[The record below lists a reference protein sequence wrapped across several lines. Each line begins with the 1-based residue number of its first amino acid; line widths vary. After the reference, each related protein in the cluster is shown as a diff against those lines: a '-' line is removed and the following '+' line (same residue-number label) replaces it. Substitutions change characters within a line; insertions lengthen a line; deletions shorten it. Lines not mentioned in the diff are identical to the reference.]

1 MKLKWNKY
9 TALFLIGLLGV
20 LLLLPK
26 CFEKEKCVISV
37 FGEDIAEQTVITENG
52 LQYRSE
58 YITLTPGVYQVRAA
72 SSVSDGAS
80 LFLEIKCDSSSFKAL
95 KGNGVMYPSNQKFL
109 DFEVYASD
117 TIQTAYLECTFY
129 GTDAHSLTQL
139 EIYKVNWGGR
149 MLLLCFLTAII
160 LLYFLLRFRD
170 GIINGKVSREKQIAF
185 WVLLGCIMLSY
196 LPYLTDYCTIG
207 ADTVFHLVRI
217 EGLKETLLQGTSFPI
232 RVQSY
237 WLYDHGYA
245 VSTFYPDFFLMIPAL
260 LRLIGFSLMTSYKA
274 YVFLMMAATALI
286 AYFSFYQCTKK
297 VNAALFGSVM
307 YMLAPYRIYNFYNR
321 GAVGEYTAMVFFPLI
336 CCGLYLMYT
345 GDPARK
351 EYRRN
356 KWYLIAG
363 LTGILQCHILS
374 TEMTICMILFIC
386 VIMWKKTFRPQTF
399 WQLAQAGALSLLLN
413 CWFWLPMLYMMGKD
427 EYVFHNIVNQ
437 GIQSR
442 GTQFAGIFQLFPY
455 AGSAQTGMY
464 HCEPIQIGAGALLM
478 LIIFAVIAFRKKNN
492 PYQKICRLLLCLIVL
507 TVFMGTKY
515 FPWDLLAKI
524 PGIQYLVTSLQ
535 FPTRLLAPASVLCA
549 MFAAFFLLWLQE
561 EGSSTLLKGSVLM
574 ICLITTFSAIYHVN
588 DIAFETSATRLYT
601 AENMGNISV
610 SNAEYCLKGIYG
622 QDYYSHS
629 LRADE
634 ELVWTDYEKR
644 GTTITMYV
652 ENPTDRLHY
661 IEFPLIGYK
670 GYTVKEIAAESDA
683 SYAAQPYICEE
694 RGEHGDLK
702 VAIPAG
708 YAGSIRV
715 FYQGFPIFRIAE
727 VISLITVLA
736 IILIYFSMAFRSKK
750 GERHCI
756 SAQNTAQNG
765 ANHE

>member
-9 TALFLIGLLGV
+9 TILLFIGLLGI

-26 CFEKEKCVISV
+26 CFEKEKCVYSLL
-37 FGEDIAEQTVITENG
+37 GEDITNTP
-52 LQYRSE
+52 QYQSE
-58 YITLTPGVYQVRAA
+58 YITLTPGVYQIRAKG
-72 SSVSDGAS
+72 SVSDGS
-80 LFLEIKCDSSSFKAL
+80 SFFLEIKNDTGSFKAL
-95 KGNGVMYPSNQKFL
+95 RGNGVMYQPNQEFL
-109 DFEVYASD
+109 DFEVYVFD
-117 TIQTAYLECTFY
+117 TIPTAYLECTFY
-129 GTDAHSLTQL
+129 GTDAQSLTRL
-139 EIYKVNWGGR
+139 DIYKVNWGGR
-149 MLLLCFLTAII
+149 MLLLCFLAVLTA
-160 LLYFLLRFRD
+160 LYFLLRFRD
-170 GIINGKVSREKQIAF
+170 GILNGKISRDKQIVF

-196 LPYLTDYCTIG
+196 FPYLTDYCTIG
-207 ADTVFHLVRI
+207 ADTVFHLLRI
-217 EGLKETLLQGTSFPI
+217 EGLKETLLQGTSFPV
-232 RVQSY
+232 RVQGY

-245 VSTFYPDFFLMIPAL
+245 VSTFYPDFFLTIPAF
-260 LRLIGFSLMTSYKA
+260 LRLMGFSLMTSYKA
-274 YVFLMMAATALI
+274 YVLLMMVATALI

-297 VNAALFGSVM
+297 RNAALFGSVM

-336 CCGLYLMYT
+336 CCGLYLLYT
-345 GDPARK
+345 GEPMQK

-374 TEMTICMILFIC
+374 TEMTVCMILFIC
-386 VIMWKKTFRPQTF
+386 VLLWKKTFRPQTF
-399 WQLAQAGALSLLLN
+399 LQLAQAGGLSLLLN

-455 AGSAQTGMY
+455 VGSAQTGMY

-478 LIIFAVIAFRKKNN
+478 LVLFAVIAFRKRNN
-492 PYQKICRLLLCLIVL
+492 PYQRICRLLLCLIVL

-524 PGIQYLVTSLQ
+524 PGIQYLITSLQ

-549 MFAAFFLLWLQE
+549 MFAVFFFLWLKE
-561 EGSSTLLKGSVLM
+561 EGSATLLKGALFT

-610 SNAEYCLKGIYG
+610 SNAEYCLKDIYG
-622 QDYYSHS
+622 TNYYSHS

-634 ELVWTDYEKR
+634 GLVWTDYEKR
-644 GTTITMYV
+644 GTNITIYV
-652 ENPTDRLHY
+652 ENPTNQLHY
-661 IEFPLIGYK
+661 MEFPLIGYR
-670 GYTVKEIAAESDA
+670 GYTAKAVAKESNPSPAEL
-683 SYAAQPYICEE
+683 PYICEE

-702 VAIPAG
+702 LAVPAG
-708 YAGSIRV
+708 YCGNIRIS
-715 FYQGFPIFRIAE
+715 YQGFPIFRIAE
-727 VISLITVLA
+727 AVSLVTILA
-736 IILIYFSMAFRSKK
+736 IILFYLSMGFRQKTGK
-750 GERHCI
+750 RHGI
-756 SAQNTAQNG
+756 SAQQPAQNG
-765 ANHE
+765 VNHG